1 MRDNGVAGWLAAMR
15 ELPDRSVG
23 ACYRAAVAAEVS
35 GDRTRALAWLEDA
48 MNRGYAPRNRECV
61 LVASFEL
68 ARKQRRSWRH
78 CTGVRSPVTAAW
90 TERQNTRVR
99 IGRRIAMVV
108 VYS

>member
-1 MRDNGVAGWLAAMR
+1 MRDNGVASGLAAMR

-68 ARKQRRSWRH
+68 ALEVAQVLAPLYGREVPRQSGMDRKAEHESEDW
-78 CTGVRSPVTAAW
+78 AA
-90 TERQNTRVR
+90 
-99 IGRRIAMVV
+99 IAMVV